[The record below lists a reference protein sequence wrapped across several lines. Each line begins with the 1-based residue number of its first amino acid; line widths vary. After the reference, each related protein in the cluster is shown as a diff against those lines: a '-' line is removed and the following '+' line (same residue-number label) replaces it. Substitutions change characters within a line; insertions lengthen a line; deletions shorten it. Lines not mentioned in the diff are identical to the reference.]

1 MKQHL
6 GNLIA
11 IRLPQRLPPL
21 RIGQGDIEID
31 DTQREGGN
39 QQRGQQDTG

>member
-6 GNLIA
+6 GNIID

-21 RIGQGDIEID
+21 RIGQGDIEVD
-31 DTQREGGN
+31 DAQREGDA
-39 QQRGQQDTG
+39 QQPGQQDNS

>member
-6 GNLIA
+6 GNPIA

-31 DTQREGGN
+31 DAQREGGN
-39 QQRGQQDTG
+39 QQPGQQDNG